1 MGDFETGAAFGA
13 GVVVAASFAIRAIE
27 GEWPSGLALG
37 AVALV
42 AAGLVAWDLRTGRRR
57 G

>member
-1 MGDFETGAAFGA
+1 MGDFEKGAAAGA
-13 GVVVAASFAIRAIE
+13 GAVVASSFVLRLIE

-37 AVALV
+37 AIALV
-42 AAGLVAWDLRTGRRR
+42 TAGLVAWDASRRR

>member
-42 AAGLVAWDLRTGRRR
+42 AAGLVAWDASRRR